1 MKRKLSWKIV
11 SLILVLATLMT
22 SLPLTVFAEEINN
35 GGSAE
40 QELYIKEVKLVQ
52 AKNREEAA
60 NLLALNGYQMLD
72 YNLNEGTGKD
82 GIWLGYIST
91 TDPTEAIYDL
101 KLMNMDGGFTRTS
114 MEKALEAQKSALSE
128 MAVDLEYLMDEFA
141 EAYEAGS
148 EPAKSA
154 YRALNVFRVV
164 DGETELL
171 EENGL
176 GYKIVHGEITLTNI
190 TEILLFCDPTF
201 VDTIVKLLTMGIQT
215 RNGNWLQKLSEAG
228 PYDEDTEYMKDEE
241 ELERRAEQLLN
252 VIQLYSGIYNAMVK
266 SGLMPDDFDENF
278 NPVYKDNGAE
288 GDTTLTAEEA
298 DLQKVDESRY
308 KFYKIAADEL
318 AKYSYGTEGETLK
331 DLFVSLEEEYNTKVL
346 YPMVSVLSD
355 AEFSALSYGCF
366 LEMVTGAD
374 ATEATFESYDEVL
387 DIITEEQSSVYLYLG
402 VDKALFDDEAI
413 IGFTDT
419 AQRHM
424 AATGEL
430 EFFEKENTD
439 ERVWGEATRVI
450 TVMGA
455 SFLAVMGLTKIGVGV
470 LTWATGIS
478 VAAAS
483 TQAGAM
489 AATIKYGAMIG
500 GLKGLIVAVV
510 VVVLCLVISYI
521 VAVIKDANE
530 DKIDWENNPMMEY
543 MYDVKE
549 ATFEQ
554 TSDDGVS
561 TGFMTRQVYAMYEA
575 VTDIHG
581 ELIDMNAR
589 SGDASQWIQMFA
601 SYDRQGTN
609 AKPIKCEDLLVKYG
623 NGEAPEGYTPLTRF
637 GEVVA
642 YNLNQWD
649 EEDDVNGVYVF
660 YKQDKDVV
668 VNSGVTYYIS
678 EVQLQS
684 GESDAHC
691 IELLK
696 NAGYTPLNMNLSPDL
711 TDNDLLF
718 KDKIYTYIGYKV
730 TTNAGDAIRDIRVVY
745 GPNQGNLQYG
755 AATYAACGS
764 NGQVTLYATKY
775 SISGTPILAGSLIC
789 VDEQAKAADGYEP
802 VCLMSGGPAVP
813 INLDNNG
820 EARENYGF
828 MYLYFLP
835 ETTFVSGKQYLG
847 GIAVLQ
853 RGTTNA
859 SGENKEIT
867 IPNCTKDMWG
877 DYVCVARGSLAS
889 ATEERYVDSIYYYPT
904 YNPYRA
910 AYGVKG
916 IQYENY
922 PNFAIIEGTPYY
934 KWNKI
939 TWGFDKTSGKA
950 VFVVQTTKAGE
961 LSQDNGAFYL
971 TGNPE
976 PENVYNAETFEMSKV
991 QPLEL
996 SDVIVVGGDSNREVP
1011 ENFDPVINSYESS
1024 STDYP
1029 LVYRAGYGTSFMIYT
1044 KIKNVEKPYVS
1055 DILAV
1060 DQFSIYRAYG
1070 PESGITVDQITED
1083 MLFSSLINQGA
1094 TDVLPIVLRME
1105 KTHFWSEFLGLLR
1118 MNVTQ
1123 YGITKTSKK
1132 SEGLTDVFFY
1142 FNGFSADEPP
1152 KTLYRGSV
1160 KYTLLCQVPY
1170 NLLTDEDMPTTGV
1183 YLYGTTSTTA
1193 GNKITDVHISTFP
1206 FIEGYETVRTMD
1218 GRSLM
1223 SEIKDYALYNKDA
1236 NPMSNADDFYDALYR
1251 FFDND
1256 DGINQLPYYYIHIKR
1271 DAVKTEDNTTGGGG
1285 TAESDKNANNV
1296 IDGNLYIEKLYLA
1309 SAKEN
1314 RATAWESIFDQGA
1327 DDLVDINL
1335 NDGAGGDIIY
1345 VGSSY
1350 TSDPAKA
1357 IKGIKLYHKKN
1368 PPSTLTDE
1376 DGRIYTLVSD
1386 LNLNHKAGGDQIYLY
1401 TTTGLE
1407 GDDPIC
1413 GIDVAYEITSGTST
1427 ETWVDGSEVTMTL
1440 HSAMQWNSTK
1450 ISNLNEDAGGKKL
1463 YLLYTTVDSDLAVPE
1478 KTPNYGNAP
1487 LHTREEY
1494 EYQAKN
1500 GKYIGGIYVMDKET
1514 IRLEKIKNGTL
1525 PASATCKDVTDE
1537 EVFARLTAMGAT
1549 TIIQTPINVSA
1560 SGYFKNNANK
1570 VYIGYSRT
1578 NKSSYAIRNLAIKA
1592 EIMSLDEPKEN
1603 ISIKSKDYTLVAEAA
1618 SKVTELPRAIN
1629 LIGVEGGQDLNLP
1642 RLYLYYSTDTG
1653 SDPIYDISIDNL
1665 PLVNGWNTVR
1675 SANVIDPF
1683 ADIYQQASAMK
1694 KSIDDDDLLGTYEQ
1708 VYEDELSSWLGEIAD
1723 LFKPKDAK
1731 AKPFYIHVKRYT
1743 EKTIEEVK
1751 PYIGKIY
1758 LALGDSKEDALS
1770 QLIAYEPDGFVEV
1783 NFNQNAGGKKIYMA
1797 YKRVA
1802 KARDAL
1808 TDVVIYQ
1815 DKKFEPTRRIIV
1827 GKENV
1832 KYTLVAA
1839 INLNDGSGGKAMCLY
1854 TTDSKHTGNPITDVD
1869 IRMSKEVI
1877 VMCGVETIPA
1887 RRADGNSYTD
1897 EYINLNKSGGGD
1909 TIYFIMERE
1918 TTKGHYWGLPTNIT
1932 AKQIAATCGEDG
1944 ALLWVYDCVLCGD
1957 HVEQEVQVYPATGE
1971 HYDSEGDYDHDCDE
1985 CYEPNVSKCT
1995 AKAYSE
2001 EDPDNPGKFITVYR
2015 CSECDAEMDQ
2025 SDALASLFGNGSLIA
2040 ILSLSG
2046 VAILAAILIFI
2057 KKRRTTVTTNK
2068 GDMEDEE
2075 NI

>member
-35 GGSAE
+35 GDSAA

-114 MEKALEAQKSALSE
+114 MEKALESQKSALSE

-176 GYKIVHGEITLTNI
+176 GFKIVHGEITLTNI

-241 ELERRAEQLLN
+241 ELERRAQQLLN

-288 GDTTLTAEEA
+288 GDLTLTAEEA

-318 AKYSYGTEGETLK
+318 AEYSYGTEGETLK

-387 DIITEEQSSVYLYLG
+387 DIITEEKSSVYLYLG

-430 EFFEKENTD
+430 EFFERENTD
-439 ERVWGEATRVI
+439 ERIWGEATRVI
-450 TVMGA
+450 SVMGA
-455 SFLAVMGLTKIGVGV
+455 SFLAVMGLTKIGIGV
-470 LTWATGIS
+470 LTWATGMS
-478 VAAAS
+478 VATAATS
-483 TQAGAM
+483 TGAM

-510 VVVLCLVISYI
+510 VVVLSLVISYI
-521 VAVIKDANE
+521 VAVVKDAYE
-530 DKIDWENNPMMEY
+530 DKIDWKNNPMMEY

-561 TGFMTRQVYAMYEA
+561 TGFMTRQVYAIYEA

-581 ELIDMNAR
+581 ELIDLNAR

-609 AKPIKCEDLLVKYG
+609 AQPIKCEDLLVKYG
-623 NGEAPEGYTPLTRF
+623 NGEVPEGYTPLTRF
-637 GEVVA
+637 GEVIA
-642 YNLNQWD
+642 YDLNQWD
-649 EEDDVNGVYVF
+649 EKDDVNGVYVF

-696 NAGYTPLNMNLSPDL
+696 NAGYTPLNMNLSTEL

-730 TTNAGDAIRDIRVVY
+730 TTNASDAIRDIRVVY
-745 GPNQGNLQYG
+745 GPSQGNLQYG

-775 SISGTPILAGSLIC
+775 SISGPPILAGSLIC
-789 VDEQAKAADGYEP
+789 VDEQAKAAAGYEP
-802 VCLMSGGPAVP
+802 VCLMSGGPAVS
-813 INLDNNG
+813 INLDSNG

-835 ETTFVSGKQYLG
+835 ETTFISGKLYVG
-847 GIAVLQ
+847 GLAAFP
-853 RGTTNA
+853 RGSTLY
-859 SGENKEIT
+859 SGEDKD
-867 IPNCTKDMWG
+867 IPIPDCTKDMWK
-877 DYVCVARGSLAS
+877 DYVPAAKGQHAF
-889 ATEERYVDSIYYYPT
+889 ATEERYVDTIYYYPT

-916 IQYENY
+916 VEYEGY
-922 PNFAIIEGTPYY
+922 PNFVIVDGISYY
-934 KWNKI
+934 KWNEVI
-939 TWGFDKTSGKA
+939 WGFQVDDEKA
-950 VFVVQTTKAGE
+950 TFVLQTTKDN
-961 LSQDNGAFYL
+961 LHPSNGAFYL

-996 SDVIVVGGDSNREVP
+996 SDVIVASYGPYGPNCEVP
-1011 ENFDPVINSYESS
+1011 EDFYPVNNSYAGS
-1024 STDYP
+1024 STDYQM
-1029 LVYRAGYGTSFMIYT
+1029 VYEPGYGTSFVIYT
-1044 KIKNVEKPYVS
+1044 KFKNVEKPYVS
-1055 DILAV
+1055 GILAV

-1070 PESGITVDQITED
+1070 PESGITIDQITEEI
-1083 MLFSSLINQGA
+1083 LFSTLVNQGA
-1094 TDVLPIVLRME
+1094 TDVLPDSLTMR
-1105 KTHFWSEFLGLLR
+1105 KTQFLGFLGLKS

-1183 YLYGTTSTTA
+1183 YLYGTTSKTA
-1193 GNKITDVHISTFP
+1193 GNKIIDLQISYQP
-1206 FIEGYETVRTMD
+1206 CMKGYEAIRTMD
-1218 GRSLM
+1218 GGSLM
-1223 SEIKDYALYNKDA
+1223 SEIKDYALEQKSK
-1236 NPMSNADDFYDALYR
+1236 NPMSKADDFYDALYR

-1256 DGINQLPYYYIHIKR
+1256 DGIDQMPYYYIHIKR
-1271 DAVKTEDNTTGGGG
+1271 EGGKTED
-1285 TAESDKNANNV
+1285 
-1296 IDGNLYIEKLYLA
+1296 IYIEKLYLA
-1309 SAKEN
+1309 TSM
-1314 RATAWESIFDQGA
+1314 ESFSEQGA
-1327 DDLVDINL
+1327 ESFVGINL
-1335 NDGAGGDIIY
+1335 NEGAGGDCIY
-1345 VGSSY
+1345 LGYSY
-1350 TSDPAKA
+1350 TSDPTKA
-1357 IKGIKLYHKKN
+1357 IKGIRLYHQKN

-1376 DGRIYTLVSD
+1376 DGRIYTLASD
-1386 LNLNHKAGGDQIYLY
+1386 LNLNHDAGGNQIYLY
-1401 TTTGLE
+1401 TTTGLD

-1413 GIDVAYEITSGTST
+1413 GIDVKFEIASGTST
-1427 ETWVDGSEVTMTL
+1427 ETWVDGSEVTMTF

-1478 KTPNYGNAP
+1478 ETPNYGNAP

-1514 IRLEKIKNGTL
+1514 IRLEKIANGTL

-1578 NKSSYAIRNLAIKA
+1578 NKSDYAIRNLAIKA

-1603 ISIKSKDYTLVAEAA
+1603 ISIKSKGYTLVAEAA
-1618 SKVTELPRAIN
+1618 SEVTELPRAIN

-1675 SANVIDPF
+1675 SANVMDPF

-1694 KSIDDDDLLGTYEQ
+1694 KSIDDDDLLGKYDQ

-1731 AKPFYIHVKRYT
+1731 AKPFYIHVKRHT
-1743 EKTIEEVK
+1743 KETIEEVK

-1827 GKENV
+1827 GKEKV

-1869 IRMSKEVI
+1869 IRKSKDVT
-1877 VMCGVETIPA
+1877 VKCGVETIPA

-1918 TTKGHYWGLPTNIT
+1918 TTEGHSFDINNYKEEEFID
-1932 AKQIAATCGEDG
+1932 ATCSEEG
-1944 ALLWVYDCVLCGD
+1944 AWICYYDCTECGNT
-1957 HVEQEVQVYPATGE
+1957 VEKVREIYPATGE
-1971 HYDSEGDYDHDCDE
+1971 HYDSEGDGDHDCDE
-1985 CYEPNVSKCT
+1985 CLEAIVGKCT

-2001 EDPDNPGKFITVYR
+2001 EDPDNPGEFITVYR

-2025 SDALASLFGNGSLIA
+2025 SDSVASLFGSGSLIA

-2057 KKRRTTVTTNK
+2057 KKRRTTVTPNK

>member
-114 MEKALEAQKSALSE
+114 MEKALESQKSALSE

-176 GYKIVHGEITLTNI
+176 GYKIAHGEITLTNI

-201 VDTIVKLLTMGIQT
+201 VDTIVKLLVMGIQT

-288 GDTTLTAEEA
+288 GDSTLTAEEA

-387 DIITEEQSSVYLYLG
+387 DIITEEKSSVYLYLG

-430 EFFEKENTD
+430 EFFERENTD

-450 TVMGA
+450 SVMGA
-455 SFLAVMGLTKIGVGV
+455 SFLAVMGLSKIGVGV
-470 LTWATGIS
+470 LTWATGMS
-478 VAAAS
+478 VATAATS
-483 TQAGAM
+483 TGAM
-489 AATIKYGAMIG
+489 AATIKYGAMLG

-521 VAVIKDANE
+521 VAVVKDAYE

-561 TGFMTRQVYAMYEA
+561 TGFMTRQVYAIYEA
-575 VTDIHG
+575 VTDIYG
-581 ELIDMNAR
+581 ELIDLNVR

-678 EVQLQS
+678 EVQLQA

-696 NAGYTPLNMNLSPDL
+696 NAGYTPLNKNLSPDL

-730 TTNAGDAIRDIRVVY
+730 TTNAGDAIRDIRFVY
-745 GPNQGNLQYG
+745 GPSQGNLQYG

-789 VDEQAKAADGYEP
+789 VDEKTSVAAGYEP
-802 VCLMSGGPAVP
+802 VCLMSGGSAMP
-813 INLDNNG
+813 INVDNKC
-820 EARENYGF
+820 EVRETYG
-828 MYLYFLP
+828 YLCLYFLP
-835 ETTFVSGKQYLG
+835 ETTFISGKQYLG
-847 GIAVLQ
+847 GLAFFHGGVGHNDAKADGSSFPQ
-853 RGTTNA
+853 FV
-859 SGENKEIT
+859 KEI
-867 IPNCTKDMWG
+867 MWG
-877 DYVCVARGSLAS
+877 NYVPAIRGKDGDIYES
-889 ATEERYVDSIYYYPT
+889 YVGTVKYYIT

-910 AYGVKG
+910 IYGVKG
-916 IQYENY
+916 GRINNY
-922 PNFAIIEGTPYY
+922 PNSLVVDGLPYY
-934 KWNKI
+934 IWNQI
-939 TWGFDKTSGKA
+939 GCGLHW
-950 VFVVQTTKAGE
+950 V
-961 LSQDNGAFYL
+961 DNEYIFTIGISRDTDNAAFYL
-971 TGNPE
+971 TGNPDV
-976 PENVYNAETFEMSKV
+976 ENVYNAETFEMSKI
-991 QPLEL
+991 QPMEI
-996 SDVIVVGGDSNREVP
+996 SDILISSGGFKIPDGFYHVVDSFR
-1011 ENFDPVINSYESS
+1011 SS
-1024 STDYP
+1024 DNGLP
-1029 LVYRAGYGTSFMIYT
+1029 LVYHTWPMDLVIYT
-1044 KIKNVEKPYVS
+1044 KAKNEEKPYVS
-1055 DILAV
+1055 NILAV
-1060 DQFSIYRAYG
+1060 DQFSLYRAYG
-1070 PESGITVDQITED
+1070 GAESGISVDQITED
-1083 MLFSSLINQGA
+1083 MLDIALINQGA
-1094 TDVLPIVLRME
+1094 TDLCYTTGML
-1105 KTHFWSEFLGLLR
+1105 KTHFWYSFIEILDT
-1118 MNVTQ
+1118 MNLTSF
-1123 YGITKTSKK
+1123 GITKTSKK

-1160 KYTLLCQVPY
+1160 KYTLLCEIPY
-1170 NLLTDEDMPTTGV
+1170 NLLTDEDMPRPGV
-1183 YLYGTTSTTA
+1183 YLYGTTNTAA
-1193 GNKITDVHISTFP
+1193 GNKITDVSISRYP

-1223 SEIKDYALYNKDA
+1223 SEIKDYALYHKDA
-1236 NPMSNADDFYDALYR
+1236 NPMSNADDFYDALYK
-1251 FFDND
+1251 FFNND
-1256 DGINQLPYYYIHIKR
+1256 EKINQLPYYYIHIKR
-1271 DAVKTEDNTTGGGG
+1271 EVVKTENNTTEGGG
-1285 TAESDKNANNV
+1285 TTNANNV

-1309 SAKEN
+1309 SAN
-1314 RATAWESIFDQGA
+1314 RDQATAWESLFDQGA
-1327 DDLVDINL
+1327 DGLVNINL

-1357 IKGIKLYHKKN
+1357 IKGIRLYHKKN

-1376 DGRIYTLVSD
+1376 DGRIYTLASD

-1407 GDDPIC
+1407 GDDPIY
-1413 GIDVAYEITSGTST
+1413 GIDVKFEIASGTST
-1427 ETWVDGSEVTMTL
+1427 ETWVDGSEVTMTF

-1514 IRLEKIKNGTL
+1514 IRLEKIANGTL

-1578 NKSSYAIRNLAIKA
+1578 NKSGYAIRNLAIKA
-1592 EIMSLDEPKEN
+1592 EIMSLDEPKET
-1603 ISIKSKDYTLVAEAA
+1603 ISIKSKGYTLVAEAA
-1618 SKVTELPRAIN
+1618 SEVTELPRAIN

-1675 SANVIDPF
+1675 SANVMDPF

-1743 EKTIEEVK
+1743 EETIEEVK

-1815 DKKFEPTRRIIV
+1815 DKNFEPTRRIIV
-1827 GKENV
+1827 GKEKV

-1869 IRMSKEVI
+1869 IRKSKDVI
-1877 VMCGVETIPA
+1877 VKCGVETIPA

-1918 TTKGHYWGLPTNIT
+1918 TTEGHSFDINNYKEEEFID
-1932 AKQIAATCGEDG
+1932 ATCSEDG
-1944 ALLWVYDCVLCGD
+1944 AWICYYDCTECGNTAEK
-1957 HVEQEVQVYPATGE
+1957 VREVYPATGE
-1971 HYDSEGDYDHDCDE
+1971 HYDSEDDGNHECDE
-1985 CYEPNVSKCT
+1985 CMEVIVGKCT

-2001 EDPDNPGKFITVYR
+2001 EDPDNPGEFITVYR
-2015 CSECDAEMDQ
+2015 CSECGAEMDQ